1 MTITDPLAHRL
12 AEVLTAAQHRWRTG
26 RSWGAICT
34 PPIPA
39 GLLDEVAAGLAPV
52 LRELAREA
60 AREHTDGPCTTCRK
74 ASS

>member
-26 RSWGAICT
+26 RGWGAICT

-60 AREHTDGPCTTCRK
+60 AEQVGGPCATCGNQ
-74 ASS
+74 